1 MSFINVEHLNKEFK
15 VLQRES
21 GLKNAFKSFV
31 KRKYKIIKAVD
42 DISFQIEKGE
52 IVGYIG
58 PNGAGKSTTIKMLT
72 GILKRDSG
80 NIVVNGYDPFKDR
93 IKYVK
98 DIGVVFGQKSQ
109 LWWDIPVIES
119 FDLIKSIYKISN
131 KDYQENLE
139 ELIQMLDLKEF
150 LNTPVRSLSLGQRM
164 RAELAASLL
173 HNPSILFLDEPTIGL
188 DAVSKVSVRK
198 FIKEINKKRN
208 VTVILTSHDMNDI
221 EALTNRLIV
230 IGNGKKLYDGT
241 LSGIKKK
248 FAHKKQ
254 LEIIF
259 KGIKNI
265 PNIKDVKIIKK
276 NKNKVLLDVDVDKI
290 SISTIVRKYTE
301 VSEIEDVNIINDD
314 IDDIIVKL
322 YQELSI

>member
-15 VLQRES
+15 VLQRDS

-31 KRKYKIIKAVD
+31 KRKYKVIKAVD

-80 NIVVNGYDPFKDR
+80 DINIDGYDPFKDR

-98 DIGVVFGQKSQ
+98 NIGVVFGQKSQ

-119 FDLIKSIYKISN
+119 FELIKSIYKISD
-131 KDYQENLE
+131 KDYKDNLN
-139 ELIQMLDLKEF
+139 ELVKMLQLESF
-150 LNTPVRSLSLGQRM
+150 LTTPVRSLSLGQRM

-198 FIKEINKKRN
+198 FIKEINKKRK
-208 VTVILTSHDMNDI
+208 VTVILTTHDMSDI

-248 FAHKKQ
+248 FSHKKQ

-265 PNIKDVKIIKK
+265 PNIKNVDIIKK
-276 NKNKVLLDVDVDKI
+276 TKNRVLLDVDIEKI
-290 SISTIVRKYTE
+290 TISKIVRQYSE
-301 VSEIEDVNIINDD
+301 VSEIEDVNVINED

-322 YQELSI
+322 YKELSI

>member
-1 MSFINVEHLNKEFK
+1 MSFISVEHLNKEFK
-15 VLQRES
+15 VLQRDS

-80 NIVVNGYDPFKDR
+80 TIDINGYDPFKDR
-93 IKYVK
+93 IKYVRN
-98 DIGVVFGQKSQ
+98 IGVVFGQKSQ

-119 FDLIKSIYKISN
+119 FELLKSIYKISD
-131 KDYQENLE
+131 KDYKENLE
-139 ELIQMLDLKEF
+139 ELVKLLDLKDF
-150 LNTPVRSLSLGQRM
+150 LNTPVRNLSLGQRM
-164 RAELAASLL
+164 RADLAASLL

-188 DAVSKVSVRK
+188 DAVSKVSVRN

-208 VTVILTSHDMNDI
+208 VTVILTSHDMYDI

-259 KGIKNI
+259 KGMKVI
-265 PNIKDVKIIKK
+265 PNIKDVEIIKK
-276 NKNKVLLDVDVDKI
+276 TKNKVLLDVDVDKI
-290 SISTIVRKYTE
+290 SISKIVKKYTE
-301 VSEIEDVNIINDD
+301 VSEIEDVNIINED

>member
-15 VLQRES
+15 VLERDI

-31 KRKYKIIKAVD
+31 KRRYKVIKAVD
-42 DISFQIEKGE
+42 DVSFQVEKGE

-80 NIVVNGYDPFKDR
+80 NIVIDGYDPFKDR

-98 DIGVVFGQKSQ
+98 NIGVVFGQKSQ

-119 FDLIKSIYKISN
+119 FELIKSIYKISDDDYEKN
-131 KDYQENLE
+131 KKELVKLLQLE
-139 ELIQMLDLKEF
+139 SF

-188 DAVSKVSVRK
+188 DAVSKVSVRN
-198 FIKEINKKRN
+198 FIKEINRKRK
-208 VTVILTSHDMNDI
+208 VTVILTSHDMSDI

-248 FAHKKQ
+248 FSHKKQ

-259 KGIKNI
+259 KKIENI
-265 PNIKDVKIIKK
+265 PNIKNVELIKK
-276 NKNKVLLDVDVDKI
+276 TKNKVLLGIDIDKT
-290 SISTIVRKYTE
+290 SISSIVREYTK
-301 VSEIEDVNIINDD
+301 VCEIEDVNIINED

-322 YQELSI
+322 YQELNI